1 MEKHLKIQDT
11 CGIHNLHAMPGLI
24 GGIVGAIT
32 AAAATESVYGKEGWV
47 FLREHFGGGKAHI
60 LSVFLYW
67 SINTELSLHF
77 LIKGWLILLTLR
89 GHSKTW
95 CPPSR
100 AATRLQASVWPS
112 ASGSVEASLSVRN
125 IPKQHW
131 KYSQLWWTAAC
142 VDNIVPLR
150 LYFKITHLGW
160 SSWWQLL

>member
-47 FLREHFGGGKAHI
+47 FLREHSGGKKRTYSLCI
-60 LSVFLYW
+60 SFW

-89 GHSKTW
+89 GRSKTW

-112 ASGSVEASLSVRN
+112 ASGSVEASLLVRN
-125 IPKQHW
+125 NPKQHW
-131 KYSQLWWTAAC
+131 KDSQCWRPAAC
-142 VDNIVPLR
+142 GDTIVPLR
-150 LYFKITHLGW
+150 LYFKITHLGR